1 MPWPLAHAEAVKSDH
16 CRVPECP
23 ECVFRHVA
31 GRIFVAR
38 SSRALVGYGL
48 FSEEKARVETAER
61 GYHGACD
68 GIPTLDESS

>member
-1 MPWPLAHAEAVKSDH
+1 MPGV
-16 CRVPECP
+16 RVPS
-23 ECVFRHVA
+23 
-31 GRIFVAR
+31 R
-38 SSRALVGYGL
+38 SRANICRSRALVGYGL